1 MKINVFFNDNENA
14 LDGIGYYVYNSSC
27 AGASGPYEF
36 EKDATSA
43 ADDMIDW
50 ML

>member
-1 MKINVFFNDNENA
+1 MKINVFFNDDENA

-27 AGASGPYEF
+27 AGASGPYDSRE
-36 EKDATSA
+36 DAESV

-50 ML
+50 MI